1 MLLFVAEVRFSTME
15 HGQIKEHHQEYE
27 MTAESSAMA
36 WMRMAQR
43 VQSFFKQRPESQI
56 RVKKM
61 DVRLAK

>member
-15 HGQIKEHHQEYE
+15 HGQIKEHHQQYDI
-27 MTAESSAMA
+27 TASSSVEAWISMSKRVMA
-36 WMRMAQR
+36 
-43 VQSFFKQRPESQI
+43 FFKQRPESQI